1 MQSGT
6 APAYAEPYIQSMQTD
21 YMKAA
26 VIAAWILAVG
36 TLGFGFGV
44 TSFAGWTALAVL
56 SLVPP
61 PSCCVSGVRRRRACR
76 RLFATSFADP
86 IQTMTR
92 YGLVRLEKG
101 ERRKLRTVA
110 TFEKVELRLALA
122 A

>member
-6 APAYAEPYIQSMQTD
+6 APAYAQPYIQSMQTD

-61 PSCCVSGVRRRRACR
+61 AV
-76 RLFATSFADP
+76 
-86 IQTMTR
+86 M
-92 YGLVRLEKG
+92 
-101 ERRKLRTVA
+101 
-110 TFEKVELRLALA
+110 LRLWGAPSPSMSETIRDVLR
-122 A
+122 